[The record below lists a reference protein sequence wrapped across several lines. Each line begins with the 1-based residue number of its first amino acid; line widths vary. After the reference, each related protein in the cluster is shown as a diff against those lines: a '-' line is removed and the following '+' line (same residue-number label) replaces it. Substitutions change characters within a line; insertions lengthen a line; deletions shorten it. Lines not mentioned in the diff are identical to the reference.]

1 VGVTRGGL
9 ALVALGIAAIVAAF
23 LVLHFTG
30 TGGFLLLAAPV
41 ALVLGVAAVLLGL
54 RSRPR
59 SAIVVV
65 LGVLLA
71 AFAAWMVVGLTLFI
85 LSCNGVIDAGNC

>member
-9 ALVALGIAAIVAAF
+9 GLVALGIAAIVVAF

-30 TGGFLLLAAPV
+30 TGGFLLVAAPV
-41 ALVLGVAAVLLGL
+41 ALVLGVAAVLVGV

-59 SAIVVV
+59 SVIVVV

-71 AFAAWMVVGLTLFI
+71 TFAAWVVVGLTLFI
-85 LSCNGVIDAGNC
+85 LSCNGVINAANC